1 MRFWLSLSVTFFL
14 NLLPILLFAAGA
26 SPALDPAGIKHIV
39 VGFPHQTNYADNLYP
54 TRLLRAALKASG
66 VAFSLG
72 TAPLEMSQDRNLREI
87 ALGNNVDVF
96 WTMTN
101 TERESKLRPIRIP
114 IDKGLYG
121 WRLLLIRQNDR
132 ALDMVKGIPDF
143 KNFVFLQGHDWP
155 DTEILRANKLRVVTS
170 DSYQQL
176 FSMIYKSRADILP
189 RSILEVSAE
198 QEQYHHKL
206 KVHPTISIYYPT
218 ALYYFVKKGNEELA
232 SWIETGL
239 NRLICSGEF
248 ERLFQEE
255 FGDDIQRA
263 KSAKRLVIKLT
274 NPYLP
279 ANTPFNRPEL
289 WYFNQNIAKSD

>member
-1 MRFWLSLSVTFFL
+1 MT
-14 NLLPILLFAAGA
+14 
-26 SPALDPAGIKHIV
+26 IV
-39 VGFPHQTNYADNLYP
+39 NRTCAVLKCTVRN
-54 TRLLRAALKASG
+54 RLLQNFLHKAADLPKK
-66 VAFSLG
+66 SL
-72 TAPLEMSQDRNLREI
+72 
-87 ALGNNVDVF
+87 
-96 WTMTN
+96 
-101 TERESKLRPIRIP
+101 
-114 IDKGLYG
+114 
-121 WRLLLIRQNDR
+121 
-132 ALDMVKGIPDF
+132 
-143 KNFVFLQGHDWP
+143 
-155 DTEILRANKLRVVTS
+155 
-170 DSYQQL
+170 YQHL

-218 ALYYFVKKGNEELA
+218 ALYYFVKKDNEELA

-239 NRLICSGEF
+239 NRLIRSGEF

-263 KSAKRLVIKLT
+263 KSAKLLVIKLT